1 MAEWFPGLREI
12 LARRSLRLNIRKLR
26 PYPYTRRTLLGSA
39 LAALI
44 AGILLG
50 TGYLI
55 FVTVSVTFNALQ
67 QTAHMVS
74 ETVIDTV
81 QSIETYTTQL
91 LPVTSEKEASSV
103 PQNPQ
108 DQKTSSTLSE
118 PAKERSAEALLSLL
132 PSDARIG
139 EQIRNKIHFSPLPF
153 KESGEL
159 SISDAVKQV
168 DFALL
173 QTVLRADL
181 DPGRLYFLTSEY
193 RTKGNDSYHLQR
205 LRLYLPE
212 NKEQFISLLQ
222 ENLDVWA
229 ERAVLNRESSNKL
242 TLSTEG
248 VLSHEIWLE
257 QAGKEFIP
265 PPTQPGP
272 RITIVIDDMGENP
285 KAAQALL
292 RLNMPVTLAIWPF
305 SRYAEQTANT
315 AHQAGREILIHY
327 PMEPMQSPF
336 IKAGPGELK
345 LSMSAEEIDRL
356 LSSSL
361 SKVPHAAGLN
371 NHMGSRF
378 TSNPVTSAIVCDTLA
393 REGLFVLD
401 SVTLGQSVF
410 YREARQKGLPAYRR
424 SVFLDDGPRTVKSVL
439 KELERTEQLA
449 RQHGQA
455 VAIGHPHPETLAALK
470 QWTAE
475 RDSSIHIVP
484 LRYLTIPVE
493 TMHPDPIRVQDPP
506 SKEKK

>member
-12 LARRSLRLNIRKLR
+12 LARRTLRLNIRKLR

-50 TGYLI
+50 SGYLI
-55 FVTVSVTFNALQ
+55 FVTISVTFNALQ
-67 QTAHMVS
+67 QTVHIVS
-74 ETVIDTV
+74 ETVSDTV
-81 QSIETYTTQL
+81 QSVETFTTQF
-91 LPVTSEKEASSV
+91 LPVEPEKKISSASKNS
-103 PQNPQ
+103 Q
-108 DQKTSSTLSE
+108 DQELSSALSKSN
-118 PAKERSAEALLSLL
+118 KELSTEVLLSLL

-139 EQIRNKIHFSPLPF
+139 EQVRNKIHLSPLPF
-153 KESGEL
+153 KENGDL
-159 SISDAVKQV
+159 PISDAVKQV

-173 QTVLRADL
+173 QTLLRTGL
-181 DPGRLYFLTSEY
+181 EPGRLYFLTSEY

-205 LRLYLPE
+205 LRLYLPDIA
-212 NKEQFISLLQ
+212 QFISLLQ

-229 ERAVLNRESSNKL
+229 ERAVLNRETSTKL

-248 VLSHEIWLE
+248 ALSHEIWLE

-265 PPTQPGP
+265 PPPHPGP

-285 KAAQALL
+285 KATQALL
-292 RLNMPVTLAIWPF
+292 HLNIPVTLAIWPF
-305 SRYAEQTANT
+305 SHYAEQTANA

-345 LSMSAEEIDRL
+345 LSMSAEEIDQL

-361 SKVPHAAGLN
+361 LKVPHAAGLN

-378 TSNPVTSAIVCDTLA
+378 TANPVTSAIVCDTLA
-393 REGLFVLD
+393 REGLFALD

-439 KELERTEQLA
+439 KELKRTEQLA
-449 RQHGQA
+449 RQNGQA
-455 VAIGHPHPETLAALK
+455 IAIGHPHPETLAALK
-470 QWTAE
+470 KWTAE
-475 RDSSIHIVP
+475 RDSSIQIVP

-493 TMHPDPIRVQDPP
+493 TMHPDPIRVQDL
-506 SKEKK
+506 SLKEKK